1 MIRIN
6 LLPVKQAKK
15 REYGRQQLVL
25 FAVLIL
31 FEFVVLFMVH
41 QGKQL
46 EVDNLN
52 ETIAEIAADT
62 TSISQ
67 IQQEIASIRARMAQI
82 ARETQIVE
90 DLRANRIG
98 PGAVLDD
105 LKYIMNAP
113 TSEVEVRE
121 QSDRGFNTSG
131 SPHHVWLSS
140 LNVSASSFSMVVT
153 ALTAEDVAEFLLRL
167 ETSPRDQQGFFIRPQ
182 LSGYRSGTDTFYP
195 GVKHFTIAGGIRYQ
209 RMEL

>member
-25 FAVLIL
+25 FVVLIVL
-31 FEFVVLFMVH
+31 EFVVLFMIH

-52 ETIAEIAADT
+52 QTIAEIQADT
-62 TSISQ
+62 TSIEQ
-67 IQQEIASIRARMAQI
+67 IQSEITSIRARMAQI
-82 ARETQIVE
+82 QRETQIVE

-105 LKYIMNAP
+105 LKYIMNSP
-113 TSEVEVRE
+113 TSEVEIRE
-121 QSDRGFNTSG
+121 QSDRGFNTAA
-131 SPHHVWLSS
+131 SPNNVWLTS
-140 LNVSASSFSMVVT
+140 LTVNPGSFSMVVT
-153 ALTAEDVAEFLLRL
+153 ALTPEDVAEFLLRL
-167 ETSPRDQQGFFIRPQ
+167 ETSPRDMQGFFVRPQ
-182 LSGYRSGTDTFYP
+182 LSGYRTGIDTFYS